1 MHYDVPYALWSSP
14 TGLHAA
20 DVVCL
25 SRRVAWRLGR
35 CRSPAYTVRYEPF
48 SVELILPNGS
58 KHTRPLPR
66 QPTHFFHRA
75 NFRWPVPDGPD
86 QQLIQCEIRWVGFP
100 AGDRLINSFGTDV
113 QEQQFETTL
122 GKLRKAVFA
131 GGDFRTVR
139 SPNGLTLVTRG
150 TWPLADTA
158 ILNMADRIV
167 QFHTAV
173 WQDHGVPDHRVFLV
187 VN

>member
-1 MHYDVPYALWSSP
+1 
-14 TGLHAA
+14 
-20 DVVCL
+20 
-25 SRRVAWRLGR
+25 
-35 CRSPAYTVRYEPF
+35 VRYEPF